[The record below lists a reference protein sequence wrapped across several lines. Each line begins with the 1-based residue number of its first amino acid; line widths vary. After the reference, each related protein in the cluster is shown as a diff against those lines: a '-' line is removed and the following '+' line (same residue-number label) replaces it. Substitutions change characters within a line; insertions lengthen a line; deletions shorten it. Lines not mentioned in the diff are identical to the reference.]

1 VGRFRESADVRPTV
15 DETFAYITDQGR
27 LAEWNA
33 HVQWAE
39 VIGGGPVEVGSK
51 LRQHRKRN
59 NRAFDLIFEV
69 TSHDPPRRHVV
80 EGSVIGLD
88 TTMSFAVEPS
98 GPGSQ
103 VTMMANVT
111 GRGLRRLLAPVVT
124 NEMRKSTVRALA
136 ALQQHLGVP

>member
-1 VGRFRESADVRPTV
+1 VGRGHWRRPGR
-15 DETFAYITDQGR
+15 GR
-27 LAEWNA
+27 L
-33 HVQWAE
+33 Q
-39 VIGGGPVEVGSK
+39 

-88 TTMSFAVEPS
+88 TTMSFTVEPI

>member
-1 VGRFRESADVRPTV
+1 MERPRAVGR
-15 DETFAYITDQGR
+15 G
-27 LAEWNA
+27 
-33 HVQWAE
+33 H
-39 VIGGGPVEVGSK
+39 GGGPVEVGSK

>member
-1 VGRFRESADVRPTV
+1 MGRFSESADVRPTV
-15 DETFAYITDQGR
+15 DETFAYITDQSR
-27 LAEWNA
+27 
-33 HVQWAE
+33 
-39 VIGGGPVEVGSK
+39 
-51 LRQHRKRN
+51 
-59 NRAFDLIFEV
+59 
-69 TSHDPPRRHVV
+69 
-80 EGSVIGLD
+80 VIGLD
-88 TTMSFAVEPS
+88 TTMSFTVEPS